1 MPERAEQDGSSGLP
15 CCPRQ
20 TKTLSLKNSD
30 GAYDR
35 GAESLHKGPMQTLN
49 VSWAGVLAVLAMAC
63 ASTDA
68 SDSGTTTDSSSTTTP
83 GPIPSSS
90 TPGETVSQPTVTS
103 SGSSPPATA
112 PSTSASPTTSLP
124 TSAPTSPSSTT
135 STGETSAP
143 ASSDEPQSSTVSES
157 SNDVV
162 TSSDGAETVPLDDP
176 SRPLTIWLAG
186 DSTMANGNTP
196 CPTGWGKHLGALFNE
211 HTTVRNSAAG
221 GRSVRTWMYNVTAE
235 MGGDGE
241 CVLQRDG
248 QGNPTLQPRWQEML
262 DNMKAGDAL
271 LIQFG
276 INDGSPTCDRHVG
289 LAAFKQTFGVLAA
302 AAEERGVQP
311 VFITPVSSI
320 ACNGNVPRGTR
331 GEFVDATLEVGAEL
345 DVPVLDL
352 HARSVER
359 YAELGF
365 CPVPGGAVNA
375 STGGAVGEYFCDD
388 HTHFS
393 SSGATDMAAVVV
405 ELMKK
410 ANLPFVSHL
419 KAQP

>member
-1 MPERAEQDGSSGLP
+1 
-15 CCPRQ
+15 
-20 TKTLSLKNSD
+20 
-30 GAYDR
+30 
-35 GAESLHKGPMQTLN
+35 MQTLKAPW
-49 VSWAGVLAVLAMAC
+49 VGVLAGLAMAC
-63 ASTDA
+63 ASTDT
-68 SDSGTTTDSSSTTTP
+68 SDGGTATHASSTTTLEP
-83 GPIPSSS
+83 LPSSS
-90 TPGETVSQPTVTS
+90 PPVGDTVSQPTAPS
-103 SGSSPPATA
+103 SGSSAPATF
-112 PSTSASPTTSLP
+112 PTTSTATGTA
-124 TSAPTSPSSTT
+124 TSAPTSASTGASSMTSLDPETDASSGSAESASSTASQPSS
-135 STGETSAP
+135 
-143 ASSDEPQSSTVSES
+143 
-157 SNDVV
+157 DVV
-162 TSSDGAETVPLDDP
+162 TTNDGEETVALDDP
-176 SRPLTIWLAG
+176 RRPLTIWLAG

-221 GRSVRTWMYNVTAE
+221 GRSVRTWMYNVTTE
-235 MGGDGE
+235 MGADGE

-262 DNMKAGDAL
+262 DEMKPGDAL

-276 INDGSPTCDRHVG
+276 INDGSATCDRHVG

-302 AAEERGVQP
+302 AAKERGAQP

-331 GEFVDATLEVGAEL
+331 GGFVDATLEVGAEL
-345 DVPVLDL
+345 GVAVLDL

-359 YAELGF
+359 YGELGF

-393 SSGATDMAAVVV
+393 SSGAADMAAVVV

-410 ANLPFVSHL
+410 ANLTFVSHL

>member
-1 MPERAEQDGSSGLP
+1 
-15 CCPRQ
+15 
-20 TKTLSLKNSD
+20 
-30 GAYDR
+30 
-35 GAESLHKGPMQTLN
+35 MQTLKAPW
-49 VSWAGVLAVLAMAC
+49 VGVLAGLAMAC
-63 ASTDA
+63 ASTDT
-68 SDSGTTTDSSSTTTP
+68 SDGGTATHASSTTTLEP
-83 GPIPSSS
+83 LPSSS
-90 TPGETVSQPTVTS
+90 PPVGDTVSQPTAPS
-103 SGSSPPATA
+103 SGSSAPATF
-112 PSTSASPTTSLP
+112 PTTSTATGTA
-124 TSAPTSPSSTT
+124 TSAPTSASTGASSMTSLDPETDASSGSAESASSTASQPSS
-135 STGETSAP
+135 
-143 ASSDEPQSSTVSES
+143 
-157 SNDVV
+157 DVV
-162 TSSDGAETVPLDDP
+162 TTNDGEETVALDDP
-176 SRPLTIWLAG
+176 RRPLTIWLAG

-221 GRSVRTWMYNVTAE
+221 GRSVRTWMYNVTTE
-235 MGGDGE
+235 MGADGE

-262 DNMKAGDAL
+262 DEMKPGDAL

-276 INDGSPTCDRHVG
+276 INDGSATCDRHVG

-302 AAEERGVQP
+302 AAKERGAQP

-331 GEFVDATLEVGAEL
+331 GGFVDATLEVGAEL
-345 DVPVLDL
+345 GVAVLEL

-359 YAELGF
+359 YGELGF

-393 SSGATDMAAVVV
+393 SSGAADMAAVVV

-410 ANLPFVSHL
+410 ANLTFVSHL

>member
-1 MPERAEQDGSSGLP
+1 
-15 CCPRQ
+15 
-20 TKTLSLKNSD
+20 
-30 GAYDR
+30 
-35 GAESLHKGPMQTLN
+35 MQTLKAPW
-49 VSWAGVLAVLAMAC
+49 VGVLAGLAMAC
-63 ASTDA
+63 ASTDT
-68 SDSGTTTDSSSTTTP
+68 SDGGTATDASSTTTLEP
-83 GPIPSSS
+83 LPSSS
-90 TPGETVSQPTVTS
+90 TPVGDTVSQPTAPS
-103 SGSSPPATA
+103 SGSSAPATF
-112 PSTSASPTTSLP
+112 PTTSTATGTA
-124 TSAPTSPSSTT
+124 TSAPTNTSTDANSITSLDPETDASSGSAESASSTASEPSS
-135 STGETSAP
+135 
-143 ASSDEPQSSTVSES
+143 
-157 SNDVV
+157 DVV
-162 TSSDGAETVPLDDP
+162 TTHDGEETVALDDP
-176 SRPLTIWLAG
+176 RRPLTIWLAG

-221 GRSVRTWMYNVTAE
+221 GRSVRTWMYNVTTE
-235 MGGDGE
+235 MGADGE

-262 DNMKAGDAL
+262 DDMKPGDAL

-276 INDGSPTCDRHVG
+276 INDGSATCDRHVG

-302 AAEERGVQP
+302 AAKERGAQP

-331 GEFVDATLEVGAEL
+331 GGFVDATLEVGAEL
-345 DVPVLDL
+345 GVAVLDL

-359 YAELGF
+359 YGELGF

-393 SSGATDMAAVVV
+393 SSGAADMAAVVV

-410 ANLPFVSHL
+410 ANLTFVSHL